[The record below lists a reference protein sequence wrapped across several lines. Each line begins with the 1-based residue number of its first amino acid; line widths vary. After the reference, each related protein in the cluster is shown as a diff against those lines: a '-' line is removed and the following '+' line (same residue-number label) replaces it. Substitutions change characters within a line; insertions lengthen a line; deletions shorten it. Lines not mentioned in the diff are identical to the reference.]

1 MRLDQCWDTPG
12 ILVGVTFSLPAQ
24 PDEGDA
30 DAITLVVLSNRRV
43 AGYPDAVCLHRPE
56 KGKEARLVK
65 TLNRALLWAATAPEA
80 LKRHGIQVRFFQVE
94 VDGIWPVKI
103 TG

>member
-1 MRLDQCWDTPG
+1 MLDCDDDIRPGLEELFRNELTTRTGRVFRLLAGKGLAGVDAWLDQCWDTPG

-43 AGYPDAVCLHRPE
+43 AG
-56 KGKEARLVK
+56 
-65 TLNRALLWAATAPEA
+65 
-80 LKRHGIQVRFFQVE
+80 
-94 VDGIWPVKI
+94 
-103 TG
+103 